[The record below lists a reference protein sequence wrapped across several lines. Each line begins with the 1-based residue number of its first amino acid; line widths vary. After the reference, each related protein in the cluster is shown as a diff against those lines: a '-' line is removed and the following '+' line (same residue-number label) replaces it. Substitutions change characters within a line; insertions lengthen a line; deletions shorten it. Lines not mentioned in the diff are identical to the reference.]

1 MGALTATEKQQFMRL
16 LVKLCDTYEPAASM
30 PDGKTSAA

>member
-1 MGALTATEKQQFMRL
+1 MGALTDAEKAQFLRL
-16 LVKLCDTYEPAASM
+16 LVKLCDTYEPAAAL